1 LIATSANGREFLIR
15 NGVTALG
22 SVEVRVIE
30 SPGGKIDPAAILKLL
45 HREFGVKLVLHE
57 GGPTLFG
64 DFVAG
69 GCVNQIFLTVAPQ
82 FAGRDGKRQRPG
94 VISGTAFLPETAPWL
109 RLVSVKQSAD
119 HLYLRY
125 DNLLSHPR

>member
-1 LIATSANGREFLIR
+1 MIATSPSGSELLIKNGA
-15 NGVTALG
+15 TTLG
-22 SVEVRVIE
+22 SVEVRAIE
-30 SPGGKIDPAAILKLL
+30 SLGGKIDPAAILKLL

-64 DFVAG
+64 DFVG
-69 GCVNQIFLTVAPQ
+69 HGCMDEIFLTVAPQ
-82 FAGRDGKRQRPG
+82 FAGRDGKRQRLG

-119 HLYLRY
+119 HLYVRY
-125 DNLLSHPR
+125 DNLRSYPR